1 MFDKNY
7 FLERMNA
14 GESLDDIG
22 KSVADMMNEAKA
34 EYDAQ
39 AALRAKAQKEEE
51 LKVRKFEIAARL
63 RALFGEYAAL
73 VCPDVVDLLDSAKV
87 EDLVT
92 VLDESLEL
100 AKNLRGLADYFTEDS
115 PFNPCRTKIIDAA
128 IPTHKTTKVKRT
140 DDDILSEFIKIFN

>member
-22 KSVADMMNEAKA
+22 KSVADMMNAAKA
-34 EYDAQ
+34 EYEAQ
-39 AALRAKAQKEEE
+39 EALRAKVQKEEE
-51 LKVRKFEIAARL
+51 LKAHKMEIATKIANL
-63 RALFGEYAAL
+63 SVEYAELA
-73 VCPDVVDLLDSAKV
+73 CPDVVDLLSSAKS

-128 IPTHKTTKVKRT
+128 IPTHKTVKVKRT

>member
-1 MFDKNY
+1 MIDKNY

>member
-1 MFDKNY
+1 MIDKNY

-22 KSVADMMNEAKA
+22 KSVADMMNAAKA
-34 EYDAQ
+34 EYEAQ
-39 AALRAKAQKEEE
+39 EALRVKIQKEEE
-51 LKVRKFEIAARL
+51 LKAHKMDIAMHICDLFE
-63 RALFGEYAAL
+63 EYAAL
-73 VCPDVVDLLDSAKV
+73 VCPDVVDLLGSAKT

-115 PFNPCRTKIIDAA
+115 PFNPCRTKIIDAT
-128 IPTHKTTKVKRT
+128 IPTRKTSKVKRT

>member
-1 MFDKNY
+1 MIDKNY

-34 EYDAQ
+34 AYDAQ
-39 AALRAKAQKEEE
+39 EALHKKIQEAEE
-51 LKVRKFEIAARL
+51 LKSQKMEIAAGI
-63 RALFGEYAAL
+63 ACLFKEYAAL
-73 VCPDVVDLLDSAKV
+73 AYPDVVDLLNKAEV

-115 PFNPCRTKIIDAA
+115 PFNPCHTRILDAA
-128 IPTHKTTKVKRT
+128 IPTHKPARVKRT